1 MFSLKKSWW
10 ILIAVV
16 TASTLFIIASPP
28 TANANEPTNA
38 QTQECSTFALSNPSY
53 RFADLGAADRD
64 LVNRCRAY
72 VQANGQPLCTSTP
85 VPPDA
90 TRLNCAN
97 PNNTVPIQDASQAAA
112 GQRVQPLIDNV
123 CGTRPTS
130 GSERTNQLYVD
141 CANGV
146 RAAYDACASSG
157 GGPTSS
163 ITNPPE
169 VIGPCVSEN
178 LGGQISPEDA
188 TAAVAAGAGAAQGTI
203 DDAIAGEIQAAN
215 QEECEAQG
223 GTWSAEENK
232 CNAEEE
238 PSCKVEHGISWIAC
252 PVLNFLAFVNDSA
265 FGVLSDN
272 FLKVPANLLDQN
284 GKGAATYQAWQRFR
298 DIANVIFVIG
308 FLVVVYS
315 QITSAGISN
324 YGIKK
329 MLPKIIVVAV
339 LVNISYILCQLAVDL
354 SNFLGYGLAQLF
366 GRAMAVTPANSAEV
380 AANPLLSGA
389 GVTVTVI
396 AGILA
401 AGAVLYLMIA
411 GSVLIPAV
419 LALVMVVVIL
429 IARQA
434 LIVLLVVVAPVAFA
448 AYLLPNTEKL
458 FNSWWKMFYALLM
471 VFPIVG
477 MIYGASKLVS
487 SILMPTEGAP
497 GDDGYDLNM
506 ALIAIGASALPFLAV
521 PAVLKG
527 SLKATGAIG
536 AKLES
541 FTDRQAKHAA
551 KGAKKRFK
559 EGYDNSYVGRNRAIK
574 QKERELRRTKIA
586 GGTYQYS
593 GLNPIK
599 NIRKARS
606 WAANKA
612 NNSWVSGTAGNTMS
626 GQGAYAE
633 SKERSE
639 AVDAMS
645 ARLREGNFTNDQLL
659 DLAAGK
665 SITDRTGRKISGS
678 GQGGM
683 AARVAARREIMR
695 DGTAEDI
702 NSMLDTVKSGD
713 ADGNG
718 ALTATSAEG
727 AAELNDLADT
737 MMSSPNKPKYFQP
750 ADAQDMRHHGK
761 TKTETDAVTGAV
773 TTKTIAMKSSDG
785 MIAKALEDDVYSPEA
800 FATTGHDET
809 DAVRKYIKKRQ
820 DAVGTFT
827 GDEKDHVERY
837 MKNAS
842 TALTDPRISPRLSTQ
857 RNRADATSKG
867 DFNAL

>member
-1 MFSLKKSWW
+1 MLNLRKSWLVVAALVVSISSLAA
-10 ILIAVV
+10 IL
-16 TASTLFIIASPP
+16 LP
-28 TANANEPTNA
+28 TDTYAIPATEREWVNCYDQWNN
-38 QTQECSTFALSNPSY
+38 NP
-53 RFADLGAADRD
+53 
-64 LVNRCRAY
+64 
-72 VQANGQPLCTSTP
+72 
-85 VPPDA
+85 
-90 TRLNCAN
+90 
-97 PNNTVPIQDASQAAA
+97 I
-112 GQRVQPLIDNV
+112 
-123 CGTRPTS
+123 PTS
-130 GSERTNQLYVD
+130 GIAGIGGFDWEAAGD
-141 CANGV
+141 CFGAGNLTVAGNGV
-146 RAAYDACASSG
+146 CSAAGDGVHAACQVPPAEVRARVEAND
-157 GGPTSS
+157 PVVDQR
-163 ITNPPE
+163 PPE
-169 VIGPCVSEN
+169 LGAVTEEQCKEN
-178 LGGQISPEDA
+178 
-188 TAAVAAGAGAAQGTI
+188 
-203 DDAIAGEIQAAN
+203 
-215 QEECEAQG
+215 G
-223 GTWSAEENK
+223 GTWNAEENT
-232 CNAEEE
+232 CDEVGE
-238 PSCKVEHGISWIAC
+238 PACKVEHGISWIAC
-252 PVLNFLAFVNDSA
+252 PILNFLAFVNDSA

-284 GKGAATYQAWQRFR
+284 AGGAATYQAWQRFR

-308 FLVVVYS
+308 FMVIVYS
-315 QITSAGISN
+315 QITSAGLSN

-329 MLPKIIVVAV
+329 MLPKIIVVAI
-339 LVNISYILCQLAVDL
+339 LVNISYFLCQLAVDI

-366 GRAMAVTPANSAEV
+366 GQAMAATPTPADVTAEPNFAGNTV
-380 AANPLLSGA
+380 A
-389 GVTVTVI
+389 VI

-419 LALVMVVVIL
+419 LALVMIVVIL

-448 AYLLPNTEKL
+448 TYLLPNTEKI

-477 MIYGASKLVS
+477 MVYGASRLVS
-487 SILMPTEGAP
+487 TILMPTEGAP
-497 GDDGYDLNM
+497 GEAGYDLNM
-506 ALIAIGASALPFLAV
+506 ALIAIGAAALPFFAV
-521 PAVLKG
+521 PTILKG
-527 SLKATGAIG
+527 SLKATGAVG

-541 FTDRQAKHAA
+541 WTDRASKSASSA
-551 KGAKKRFK
+551 AKKRMK
-559 EGYDNSYVGRNRAIK
+559 HGYDNSYIGRNRAIK
-574 QKERELRRTKIA
+574 QKEKDLRRTKIA
-586 GGTYQYS
+586 GGTYTGKNPVSRIRS
-593 GLNPIK
+593 GMSNVL
-599 NIRKARS
+599 
-606 WAANKA
+606 
-612 NNSWVSGTAGNTMS
+612 NNSRISGTAGNTMS

-645 ARLREGNFTNDQLL
+645 ARVREGNFTNDQLL

-665 SITDRTGRKISGS
+665 SITDSTGRKISGS

-683 AARVAARREIMR
+683 AARIAARREIMR
-695 DGTAEDI
+695 DGTAKDI

-800 FATTGHDET
+800 FATTGHDEA

-827 GDEKDHVERY
+827 GDEKYHIERY
-837 MKNAS
+837 MNNAS